1 MTVFEL
7 LITIALG
14 VFGGLVL
21 TIFLVRLAGAFAFW
35 SFSKIL
41 QKDDPEIYK
50 ILPNVEAE
58 IMQPTAKRQKDLGK
72 KEKRK

>member
-1 MTVFEL
+1 MLRL
-7 LITIALG
+7 LVTIALG
-14 VFGGLVL
+14 VVGGLIL
-21 TIFLVRLAGAFAFW
+21 TILLVRLAGAFAFW

-58 IMQPTAKRQKDLGK
+58 IMQPTAKRQKDLSK

>member
-1 MTVFEL
+1 M
-7 LITIALG
+7 ITIALG

-21 TIFLVRLAGAFAFW
+21 TIFLVRLASAFAFW
-35 SFSKIL
+35 SFSKLL

-50 ILPNVEAE
+50 ILPDVEAE

-72 KEKRK
+72 KEKGSD